1 MPPLCCHC
9 TVVCYT
15 VRLFVTAN
23 YDWMLPEARGHA
35 SGYVA
40 DLVAFLDATFMLLL
54 YGCLLH
60 CTDVCFHCTVVCYT
74 VQLFDVLYGCLLQLT
89 MTGCYLRPGDTPVV
103 M

>member
-1 MPPLCCHC
+1 MFYYC

-40 DLVAFLDATFMLLL
+40 DLVAFLDATFMSFTNLP
-54 YGCLLH
+54 
-60 CTDVCFHCTVVCYT
+60 VSVVFNST
-74 VQLFDVLYGCLLQLT
+74 F
-89 MTGCYLRPGDTPVV
+89 
-103 M
+103 